1 MNEAE
6 RFEAAF
12 SELQSVLAELRALP
26 ARHEAAHREALTR
39 GAAALETV
47 AASHRA
53 TVERLQS
60 AADTQVAA
68 LTQTSHA
75 VEARLKTVQGLEL
88 ALSARIQE
96 LASLRA
102 DIDAGR
108 QSDQRRG
115 EHLQSLEQTL
125 DAERTR
131 ELERTQSLSSQA
143 TSTRTIAVVAGVLA
157 LVACVLALVV

>member
-1 MNEAE
+1 
-6 RFEAAF
+6 
-12 SELQSVLAELRALP
+12 
-26 ARHEAAHREALTR
+26 
-39 GAAALETV
+39 
-47 AASHRA
+47 
-53 TVERLQS
+53 
-60 AADTQVAA
+60 
-68 LTQTSHA
+68 
-75 VEARLKTVQGLEL
+75 VQGLEL

-96 LASLRA
+96 LARLRA

-115 EHLQSLEQTL
+115 EQLQTLEQTL